1 MSDIPTAAV
10 SSTATEPAR
19 STLRLDALDIAI
31 LRVLQ
36 ESANSSIAD
45 ISAAVGLSHTP
56 CWKRVRRLH
65 DARVITDQVSLLD
78 PVAVGFGVT
87 AFAHVRVDLVQEA
100 ALERFEAAVAE
111 VPQIM
116 ECYAVSG
123 SWNFL
128 LKVVSDSVES
138 YERLLKKKLIHLP
151 GVSSLES
158 TIALSRV
165 KHTTRLPLAG

>member
-1 MSDIPTAAV
+1 MGDTPNDSAFV
-10 SSTATEPAR
+10 VPAEGQR
-19 STLRLDALDIAI
+19 PPLRLDALDIAI

-36 ESANSSIAD
+36 DRANSSIAD
-45 ISAAVGLSHTP
+45 ISAIVGLSHTP

-65 DARVITDQVSLLD
+65 EARVITGQVSLLD
-78 PVAVGFGVT
+78 PLAVGLGVT
-87 AFAHVRVDLVQEA
+87 AFAHIRVDLGEA
-100 ALERFEAAVAE
+100 DSLERFEAAVAE

-128 LKVVSDSVES
+128 LKIVAESVES

-165 KHTTRLPLAG
+165 THTTRLPLAG

>member
-1 MSDIPTAAV
+1 MAMSTKPIASTGGPE
-10 SSTATEPAR
+10 SSR
-19 STLRLDALDIAI
+19 SACRLDAIDIAI

-36 ESANSSIAD
+36 DSANSSIAD

-65 DARVITDQVSLLD
+65 EARVITDQVSLLD
-78 PVAVGFGVT
+78 PLAVGLGVT
-87 AFAHVRVDLVQEA
+87 AFAHVRVDLAQEN
-100 ALERFEAAVAE
+100 ALERFEEAVAE
-111 VPQIM
+111 VPEVM

-128 LKVVSDSVES
+128 LKIVSGSVES
-138 YERLLKKKLIHLP
+138 YERFLKKKLIHLP

-158 TIALSRV
+158 TIALARV
-165 KHTTRLPLAG
+165 KHTTRLPLAV

>member
-1 MSDIPTAAV
+1 MADIPAGSV
-10 SSTATEPAR
+10 SVEGVAPAR
-19 STLRLDALDIAI
+19 ATLRLDAIDLAI

-65 DARVITDQVSLLD
+65 EARVITGQVSLLD

-87 AFAHVRVDLVQEA
+87 AFAHVRVDLSQA
-100 ALERFEAAVAE
+100 DSLERFEAAVAQ
-111 VPQIM
+111 VPHIM
-116 ECYAVSG
+116 ECHAVSG
-123 SWNFL
+123 SWNYL

-158 TIALSRV
+158 TIALARV
-165 KHTTRLPLAG
+165 KHTTRLPLGA

>member
-1 MSDIPTAAV
+1 MTT
-10 SSTATEPAR
+10 STKDSHYGAEENPQRPAP
-19 STLRLDALDIAI
+19 RLDALDIAI

-36 ESANSSIAD
+36 ERANSSIAD
-45 ISAAVGLSHTP
+45 VSAAVGLSHTP
-56 CWKRVRRLH
+56 CWKRIRRLH
-65 DARVITDQVSLLD
+65 DARVITGQVSLLD
-78 PVAVGFGVT
+78 PGAVGFGVT
-87 AFAHVRVDLVQEA
+87 AFAHVRVDLGQSG
-100 ALERFEAAVAE
+100 ALERFEHAVAE
-111 VPQIM
+111 VPQVM

-158 TIALSRV
+158 TIALARV
-165 KHTTRLPLAG
+165 KHTTQLPLVG

>member
-1 MSDIPTAAV
+1 MSDPMKDMIP
-10 SSTATEPAR
+10 EPVAGGTR
-19 STLRLDALDIAI
+19 TTCRLDAIDLAI

-36 ESANSSIAD
+36 ERANSSIAD

-65 DARVITDQVSLLD
+65 EARVITDQVSLLD
-78 PVAVGFGVT
+78 PLAVGLGVT
-87 AFAHVRVDLVQEA
+87 AFAHIRVDLAQA
-100 ALERFEAAVAE
+100 DALERFEAAVAGI
-111 VPQIM
+111 PQVM

-128 LKVVSDSVES
+128 LKIVSSSVES

-158 TIALSRV
+158 TIALARV
-165 KHTTRLPLAG
+165 KHTTHLPLAG

>member
-1 MSDIPTAAV
+1 M
-10 SSTATEPAR
+10 
-19 STLRLDALDIAI
+19 
-31 LRVLQ
+31 
-36 ESANSSIAD
+36 
-45 ISAAVGLSHTP
+45 
-56 CWKRVRRLH
+56 RRLH
-65 DARVITDQVSLLD
+65 EARVITGQVSLLD
-78 PVAVGFGVT
+78 PLAVGLGVT
-87 AFAHVRVDLVQEA
+87 AFAHIRVDLGEA
-100 ALERFEAAVAE
+100 DSLERFEAAVAD

-128 LKVVSDSVES
+128 LKIVAESVES

-165 KHTTRLPLAG
+165 KHTTRLPLASVMRTLRVTPTVEGPKAALIPAAPSAAMIASTLRKSALDVPMARISVPRSSPTANAGAFS

>member
-1 MSDIPTAAV
+1 
-10 SSTATEPAR
+10 
-19 STLRLDALDIAI
+19 
-31 LRVLQ
+31 
-36 ESANSSIAD
+36 
-45 ISAAVGLSHTP
+45 
-56 CWKRVRRLH
+56 
-65 DARVITDQVSLLD
+65 
-78 PVAVGFGVT
+78 VGFGVT
-87 AFAHVRVDLVQEA
+87 AFAHVRVDLVQEE

>member
-1 MSDIPTAAV
+1 MKDSKEHIVP
-10 SSTATEPAR
+10 EPGAEPVR
-19 STLRLDALDIAI
+19 PVCRLDAIDLAI

-36 ESANSSIAD
+36 DRANSSIAD

-65 DARVITDQVSLLD
+65 EARVITDQVSLLD
-78 PVAVGFGVT
+78 PLAVGLGVT
-87 AFAHVRVDLVQEA
+87 AFAHIRVDLSQA
-100 ALERFEAAVAE
+100 DALERFEAAVTGL
-111 VPQIM
+111 PQVL

-128 LKVVSDSVES
+128 LKIISDSVES
-138 YERLLKKKLIHLP
+138 YERFLKKKLIHLP

-158 TIALSRV
+158 TIALARV

>member
-1 MSDIPTAAV
+1 MAISTKATA
-10 SSTATEPAR
+10 STDSPEPSR
-19 STLRLDALDIAI
+19 SASRLDAIDIAI

-36 ESANSSIAD
+36 DSANSSIAD

-65 DARVITDQVSLLD
+65 EARVITDQVSLLD
-78 PVAVGFGVT
+78 PLAVGLGVT
-87 AFAHVRVDLVQEA
+87 AFAHVRVDLAQEN

-111 VPQIM
+111 VPQVM

-128 LKVVSDSVES
+128 LKIVSDSVES

-158 TIALSRV
+158 TIALARV
-165 KHTTRLPLAG
+165 KHTTRLPLAV

>member
-1 MSDIPTAAV
+1 MPGTPKGAV
-10 SSTATEPAR
+10 SSDGPGPLRA
-19 STLRLDALDIAI
+19 TLRLDAIDLAI

-36 ESANSSIAD
+36 QSANSSIAD

-65 DARVITDQVSLLD
+65 EARVITDQVSLLD
-78 PVAVGFGVT
+78 PLAVGFGIT
-87 AFAHVRVDLVQEA
+87 AFAHVRVDLSQPEA
-100 ALERFEAAVAE
+100 LSSFEAAVAE
-111 VPQIM
+111 VPQVM

-158 TIALSRV
+158 TIALARV
-165 KHTTRLPLAG
+165 KHTTRLPLGL

>member
-1 MSDIPTAAV
+1 MTGSKKDIIPDRGAEAPRPV
-10 SSTATEPAR
+10 C
-19 STLRLDALDIAI
+19 RLDALDLAI

-36 ESANSSIAD
+36 ERANSSIAD

-65 DARVITDQVSLLD
+65 EARVITGQVSLLD
-78 PVAVGFGVT
+78 PLAVGLGVT
-87 AFAHVRVDLVQEA
+87 AFAHIRVDLGQPD
-100 ALERFEAAVAE
+100 ALERFEAAVADI
-111 VPQIM
+111 PQVM

-128 LKVVSDSVES
+128 LKIISDNVES

-158 TIALSRV
+158 TIALARV
-165 KHTTRLPLAG
+165 KHTTHLPLAG

>member
-1 MSDIPTAAV
+1 MSDQKKDIAPEPGTE
-10 SSTATEPAR
+10 ATRP
-19 STLRLDALDIAI
+19 LNRLDAIDLAI

-36 ESANSSIAD
+36 DRANSSIAD

-65 DARVITDQVSLLD
+65 EARVITDQVSLLD
-78 PVAVGFGVT
+78 PLAVGFGVT
-87 AFAHVRVDLVQEA
+87 AFAHIRVDLAQPE
-100 ALERFEAAVAE
+100 ALERFVAAVAG
-111 VPQIM
+111 VPQVM

-128 LKVVSDSVES
+128 LKIVSDSVES

-158 TIALSRV
+158 TIALARV
-165 KHTTRLPLAG
+165 KHTTRLPLGG